1 VEEEEAP
8 VGAEAGGRE
17 MGLLGGCS
25 WAQAVAA
32 RRRRSNAVGA
42 MDAAE
47 EGGGR
52 RGLLR
57 VGLGLWWKE
66 PEFFILRRGGKGEAT
81 TNDAGFTS
89 FLGACPAT
97 KSQLFKSFCKNKI
110 QQSATKIH
118 PISSLDDTRRD
129 PLKLPSLQKKQQR
142 K

>member
-52 RGLLR
+52 SEARFASGW
-57 VGLGLWWKE
+57 VGSLVEGDGVFYTAARWE
-66 PEFFILRRGGKGEAT
+66 RRSDDQRRGVY
-81 TNDAGFTS
+81 FV
-89 FLGACPAT
+89 LGCLPGNQI
-97 KSQLFKSFCKNKI
+97 SVI
-110 QQSATKIH
+110 QV
-118 PISSLDDTRRD
+118 L
-129 PLKLPSLQKKQQR
+129 LQKQNTTECYKDSSHL
-142 K
+142 